1 MNMEISNIVALISNN
16 NLNLI
21 KKGIE
26 GFYDITS
33 LKKEAALQIS
43 N

>member
-21 KKGIE
+21 KKWIE